1 MCWNCG
7 KLRKEFSIV
16 SIHVVVDCDGGG
28 TRFHPLTAMARA
40 RAGGNFE
47 WAFAFMIV
55 IAPAASRQL
64 CSEPKFARGNN
75 TNRRLPPPP
84 RLAAAM
90 CRQLSPEDVTP
101 HAASQL

>member
-64 CSEPKFARGNN
+64 CSEPRFARGKKQIAGSPQPPASL
-75 TNRRLPPPP
+75 RR
-84 RLAAAM
+84 
-90 CRQLSPEDVTP
+90 CVGS
-101 HAASQL
+101 